1 MLTKQCQGRSNS
13 PDLLLITVIMTIPSG
28 SFSRERC
35 PQPCF
40 SAAASSVREKEH
52 VGRGRGGR
60 EGVAQRSDSESARCK
75 LLGDPRLSCENE
87 GSPYRTPKNSSKNV
101 GSGSAMGRKWSRPG
115 PPASLDYQQNHHHH
129 QQHQHYDDDAAAAYD
144 YDNDDDDDE
153 Y

>member
-13 PDLLLITVIMTIPSG
+13 PDLLLLITVIMTIPSG

-60 EGVAQRSDSESARCK
+60 GKA
-75 LLGDPRLSCENE
+75 
-87 GSPYRTPKNSSKNV
+87 SPKDRIQSPHAANSW
-101 GSGSAMGRKWSRPG
+101 GTRG
-115 PPASLDYQQNHHHH
+115 
-129 QQHQHYDDDAAAAYD
+129 
-144 YDNDDDDDE
+144 
-153 Y
+153 